1 MASTRTSLDR
11 SPSETEHTSPTTSSP
26 QSLSKAVH
34 ARRAEYTRKKKIKIK
49 IGSWN
54 VAACPGTERDL
65 EAWFVEGKGVDEH
78 LSGVTILDSDEGPGK
93 ESVGAQE
100 ARRSKKEPTVPRG
113 DKSGLPGG
121 EEIGLYVLGLQ
132 EVVDLTSAREYVGR
146 VYTDLGPT
154 TRWRKAMKDGLPKGY
169 VQIAEQQLS
178 GLLLL
183 IFASPEVAP
192 TISSVSTVSVGTG
205 IMGYLGNKGAVATR
219 VVLGET
225 TRMVFVNSHLA
236 SGSDPTHLDRRCWD
250 VTQILQRTRFEP
262 ISWGGVLDDSSEG
275 IGEEDFAF
283 WFGDLN
289 FRLDGLP
296 GEDIRRLLLLHTKGE
311 YDIGDPSRVK
321 IDDEL
326 AHNDD
331 PIVIHSIDS
340 GDEDDE
346 LSGDEEQSQRRTSSS
361 FDAAD
366 DDSSSNTLPDPDDFI
381 QDPSQDP
388 ASLQATL
395 DSLLPHDQLKRM
407 QRQKKAFHDGWREG
421 PITFPPTYKYDVG
434 SVGMFDSSEK
444 KRVPSWCDRIVYRTR
459 KDRLEYEEKKRQE
472 EIARIKDEEM
482 QSSGIAQAA
491 EDEDVLFDYNPDD
504 DGADEPSSAPPPND
518 YDDYDEENEDAPEVV
533 ITEEGFTDSI
543 LQEYYTSH
551 QRVLSSDHKPID
563 AVFTVEFDAVVT
575 DLKAKVQ
582 QEVARELDRAEN
594 EGRPGITII
603 FDQAQEEVETSAPP
617 PGGDG
622 AQGVDFGK
630 VAYLQRKTRSLT
642 IANTSQVSA
651 TFQFVDRPTES
662 GEGNKLA
669 PPWLSVTFAGSDT
682 NEEDREKQ
690 KLQRDIT
697 LEPGDA
703 VNATVEIF
711 VEDMLLV
718 QSLNNGTAQLDD
730 VLVLRVTGGRDHF
743 LPIRGTWLQSCF
755 GRPIDELIRIPEG
768 GVRALLPRT
777 DGKGAPTNRGQAVC
791 WSAPRELI
799 KLTETIETLT
809 ERVTADANMIDTAQL
824 PIESAGWPF
833 NNQSWL
839 LKDTRTREAHK
850 AYLLEALDS
859 DKNLADAFPLGIPE
873 IEKLEIAA
881 EILIMFLNSIT
892 DGIVPEMLWAKLE
905 EDINVRLANPLTDP
919 EEIKTWVLDV
929 LSASPNHNI
938 CFVFLTSMLSRV
950 AAELAPVPKYSWKE
964 QSIKSARSSIDTV
977 RRSLSWKRS
986 SVLGGNRKVE
996 VLEDPA
1002 VLRRTGV
1009 ENSYTGIWAPILF
1022 RGSEGLRDKEKKIMD
1037 DRRKA
1042 VLAPFLR
1049 AGRD

>member
-1 MASTRTSLDR
+1 
-11 SPSETEHTSPTTSSP
+11 
-26 QSLSKAVH
+26 
-34 ARRAEYTRKKKIKIK
+34 
-49 IGSWN
+49 
-54 VAACPGTERDL
+54 
-65 EAWFVEGKGVDEH
+65 VEGKGVDEH
-78 LSGVTILDSDEGPGK
+78 LSGVTIYDSDESPGK

-100 ARRSKKEPTVPRG
+100 ARRSKKEPTVPHG
-113 DKSGLPGG
+113 DKSHLPGG

-132 EVVDLTSAREYVGR
+132 EVVDLGSAREYVGR
-146 VYTDLGPT
+146 VYTDVGPV
-154 TRWRKAMKDGLPKGY
+154 TRWRKAMRQGLPKGY
-169 VQIAEQQLS
+169 VQVAEQQLS

-219 VVLGET
+219 LVLGET

-236 SGSDPTHLDRRCWD
+236 SGNDPTHLDRRCWD

-262 ISWGGVLDDSSEG
+262 ISWAGVLADTSEG

-311 YDIGDPSRVK
+311 YDVGDKSRLK

-331 PIVIHSIDS
+331 PIVIHSVDS
-340 GDEDDE
+340 GDEDDD
-346 LSGDEEQSQRRTSSS
+346 LSGDDEHSHPRTRSSYYNGIG
-361 FDAAD
+361 
-366 DDSSSNTLPDPDDFI
+366 DSASNSLPDPDDFI

-388 ASLQATL
+388 GSLQATL
-395 DSLLPHDQLKRM
+395 DSLIPHDQLKRV

-444 KRVPSWCDRIVYRTR
+444 MRVPSWCDRIVYRTR
-459 KDRLEYEEKKRQE
+459 KDRLEYENKRRQE
-472 EIARIKDEEM
+472 ELARIRDEQM
-482 QSSGIAQAA
+482 SASGIIQAA
-491 EDEDVLFDYNPDD
+491 EDEDVLFNYNPDD
-504 DGADEPSSAPPPND
+504 DGADETSSGPPQPS
-518 YDDYDEENEDAPEVV
+518 DYDEYDEDGDAPDVV
-533 ITEEGFTDSI
+533 VTQEGFVDSI
-543 LQEYYTSH
+543 MQEYYTSH

-563 AVFTVEFDAVVT
+563 TVFMVEFDAVVT
-575 DLKAKVQ
+575 ELKAKVQ

-603 FDQAQEEVETSAPP
+603 FDQALEEMETKTPP
-617 PGGDG
+617 PAGDG
-622 AQGVDFGK
+622 SQGVDFGK
-630 VAYLQRKTRSLT
+630 VAYRQRKTRSLT
-642 IANTSQVSA
+642 IANTGQVEA
-651 TFQFVDRPTES
+651 TFQFVDRPVES

-682 NEEDREKQ
+682 HEEDREKQ
-690 KLQRDIT
+690 QLKREIT

-711 VEDMLLV
+711 VKDLPLV

-730 VLVLRVTGGRDHF
+730 VLVLRVTDGRDHF
-743 LPIRGTWLQSCF
+743 ISIHGTWLQSCF

-777 DGKGAPTNRGQAVC
+777 NGKGPPVNRGQQVC

-824 PIESAGWPF
+824 PVESSGWPF
-833 NNQSWL
+833 NDLSWL
-839 LKDTRTREAHK
+839 LKDPRTREVQK
-850 AYLLEALDS
+850 AFLFEALDS
-859 DKNLADAFPLGIPE
+859 DKNLNEAFPAGVPA
-873 IEKLEIAA
+873 IERLEITA
-881 EILIMFLNSIT
+881 EVLIAFLNSIT
-892 DGIVPEMLWAKLE
+892 DGIVPEILWAKLE
-905 EDINVRLANPLTDP
+905 EDINIRLANPLTNP

-938 CFVFLTSMLSRV
+938 CFVFLTTMLSRV
-950 AAELAPVPKYSWKE
+950 AAELAPVPKYSW
-964 QSIKSARSSIDTV
+964 QGVRSARSSIDTV
-977 RRSLSWKRS
+977 RRSLSWKRG
-986 SVLGGNRKVE
+986 SVLGGKKTE

-1022 RGSEGLRDKEKKIMD
+1022 RGSEGLKDKERKVMD
-1037 DRRKA
+1037 ERRRA
-1042 VLAPFLR
+1042 VLAPFLKG
-1049 AGRD
+1049 GRD